1 MLTYDLEGRGSLAR
15 YDYLYRCVKEDI
27 LSGRLRAGERLPSK
41 RALAAHLNTAVVT
54 VENAYAQLEAEGY
67 LRARERRG
75 YFVCP
80 VESAPTPPP
89 PPEPPEEPGQPEW
102 LLDLGGPGGGTEGFP
117 FSVWARLTRQ
127 VLTDEGER
135 LLQAVPHSG
144 VAELRRAISRH
155 LYQVRG
161 IRAAPERIVVGAG
174 TEYLYN
180 QLVQLLGREK
190 IYGLEDPGYS
200 KAAQVYALNGAQ
212 CRFLPVDG
220 QGVSLQALED
230 SGCQVLHISPNHQ
243 FPTGVVT
250 PIARR
255 QGMLR
260 WAGQGE
266 GRYIIEDDYDS
277 EFRFTGRPIPT
288 LQSIDTAGRA
298 IYINT
303 FSRTLAPSLRIG
315 YMVLPG
321 SLLEI
326 YRQKYAAFSSA
337 VSGLEQKV
345 LVEFLRSGQ
354 FQTHLNRMRNLYRQR
369 REVLAAALGRYDAQ
383 LEVGGEV
390 AGHHLLVRDRRGRPE
405 AELCQRALDAGVRVY
420 PIARYFAGPMPPRY
434 QSTVLLGY
442 GALPAEK
449 IRIGVEKLALAWEL
463 ET

>member
-315 YMVLPG
+315 YMVLPAQ
-321 SLLEI
+321 LLEE
-326 YRQKYAAFSSA
+326 YRSRLGFYSCTVPA
-337 VSGLEQKV
+337 VEQYT
-345 LVEFLRSGQ
+345 LARFIERGHFDS
-354 FQTHLNRMRNLYRQR
+354 HLNRMRGYYRGRRDRTAALMETGPLAGRCRVRQEQAGLHFLLELDPLVPDQELAR
-369 REVLAAALGRYDAQ
+369 RAREVGVRLSFLTEYQRLPGRARPHTLVVRYPG
-383 LEVGGEV
+383 LEQER
-390 AGHHLLVRDRRGRPE
+390 LVRGL
-405 AELCQRALDAGVRVY
+405 ELLAGLLD
-420 PIARYFAGPMPPRY
+420 
-434 QSTVLLGY
+434 
-442 GALPAEK
+442 
-449 IRIGVEKLALAWEL
+449 
-463 ET
+463 